1 MHSVLTVLLLGATC
15 TDSFVA
21 MMERGSNM
29 REMRLA
35 KGGCYAM
42 IFAAVNTLM
51 LAPGMGVS
59 STLRSSLSLEEGR
72 ILPACFLIGLATF
85 LLVKMLHRAKF
96 VEHLD
101 LGFSYRKSLRLAAET
116 GLDTLILGAALGF
129 LHMAPLPLM
138 SGMFL
143 ISFAAIFAALWIG
156 YYLGAAYQRIM
167 IVGTSMVYY
176 ATTLFLLLPA

>member
-35 KGGCYAM
+35 KSGCHAM

-51 LAPGMGVS
+51 LALGMGVS

-72 ILPACFLIGLATF
+72 ILPACFL
-85 LLVKMLHRAKF
+85 MLGYADPRRSA
-96 VEHLD
+96 
-101 LGFSYRKSLRLAAET
+101 RLSAH
-116 GLDTLILGAALGF
+116 GAASADERDVPDLVRGDLCGTVDRLLSGRCLSADHDRRH
-129 LHMAPLPLM
+129 LHGLLCHDAV
-138 SGMFL
+138 S
-143 ISFAAIFAALWIG
+143 AAAGLSAGI
-156 YYLGAAYQRIM
+156 
-167 IVGTSMVYY
+167 
-176 ATTLFLLLPA
+176 